1 MPAASELTLPSPAA
15 VRSHGT
21 SRRRLAILGP
31 ALVWITGVTLGFTV
45 LGRHSTTP
53 GEMAAGPSQ
62 WPSASPLPRAP
73 AGRSTLLLF
82 AHPRCPCTRATMGEL
97 EILMARSMTRA
108 DACVVFVRPPEVAA
122 GWERTDLWER
132 ATRIPG
138 VAVRVDEGGV
148 EAERFG
154 AVTSGEVLV
163 YDPNGALRFVG
174 GITAARGH
182 SGDNAGRA
190 AVEALLAGHD
200 DAPRSSPVFGCR
212 LLAPSCR
219 TKDRTCAR

>member
-1 MPAASELTLPSPAA
+1 MPAASELMLPPAA
-15 VRSHGT
+15 PAH
-21 SRRRLAILGP
+21 SRVAARRWLAIVAP
-31 ALVWITGVTLGFTV
+31 ALVWVTGVTLGFAV

-53 GEMAAGPSQ
+53 GEAAAGPSQ
-62 WPSASPLPRAP
+62 WPSATRLSRAP

-82 AHPRCPCTRATMGEL
+82 VHPKCPCTRATMGEL
-97 EILMARSMTRA
+97 EILMARSMERA
-108 DACVVFVRPPEVAA
+108 EACVVFVRPPEVAA
-122 GWERTDLWER
+122 GWERTDLWQR

-138 VAVRVDEGGV
+138 VVVRVDEGGV
-148 EAERFG
+148 EAQRFG

-163 YDPNGALRFVG
+163 YDPSGALRFAG

-182 SGDNAGRA
+182 SGDNAGRS

-200 DAPRSSPVFGCR
+200 DALRSSPVFGCR
-212 LLAPSCR
+212 LLAPSCG